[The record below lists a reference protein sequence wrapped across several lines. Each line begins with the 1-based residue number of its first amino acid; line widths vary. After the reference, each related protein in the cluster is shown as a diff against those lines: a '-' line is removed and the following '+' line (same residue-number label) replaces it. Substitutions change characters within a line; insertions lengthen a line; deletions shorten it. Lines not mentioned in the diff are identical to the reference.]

1 MGTVN
6 PVYIIGAG
14 GFGRET
20 LNVYRDAGR
29 EAEVAGFVV
38 EDAYWKPGQEANG
51 KPVFAWSAIAGW
63 PKHARF
69 VAAIGSATRGRL
81 IDEAARLGFG
91 FDTVIHPTVQSS
103 PWVRIAEGCIVC
115 AGNIL
120 TVQIDVGPH
129 TIINLAC
136 TVGHDSRLGRLVT
149 LSPGV
154 NVSGHVTI
162 GDGAFIGS
170 GAVIIE
176 NITIGAGAVIG
187 AGSVVTKDIPPK
199 VLAVGVP
206 ARVIKQLA

>member
-20 LNVYRDAGR
+20 LNLYRDAGR

-38 EDAYWKPGQEANG
+38 EDEYWQSGQIVNG
-51 KPVFAWSAIAGW
+51 KPVFRWSEVAGW
-63 PKHARF
+63 PKQARF
-69 VAAIGSATRGRL
+69 VAAIGSPGRGRL
-81 IDEAARLGFG
+81 IGEVARLGFG
-91 FDTVIHPTVQSS
+91 FDTVVHPTALAGPS
-103 PWVRIAEGCIVC
+103 VRIAEGCIVC

-136 TVGHDSRLGRLVT
+136 TVGHDSTLGRLVT

-154 NVSGHVTI
+154 NVSGHVSI
-162 GDGAFIGS
+162 GDGVFVGS

-176 NITIGAGAVIG
+176 KVTVGAGAVIG
-187 AGSVVTKDIPPK
+187 AGSVVTKDVPPM
-199 VLAVGVP
+199 VVAVGVP

>member
-1 MGTVN
+1 MGQVSR
-6 PVYIIGAG
+6 VCIVGAG

-29 EAEVAGFVV
+29 EAEVTGFVV
-38 EDAYWKPGQEANG
+38 EEPYWAPGQIVNG
-51 KPVFAWSAIAGW
+51 KPVFPWSRIAAF
-63 PKHARF
+63 PSDTRF
-69 VAAIGSATRGRL
+69 VVAIGAAGRRRL
-81 IDEAARLGFG
+81 IDEIARLGFG

-103 PWVRIAEGCIVC
+103 PWVRFGEGCIVC

-120 TVQIDVGPH
+120 TAQIEVGAH

-136 TVGHDSRLGRLVT
+136 TVGHDTTIGRIVT

-154 NVSGHVTI
+154 NVSGRVTI
-162 GDGAFIGS
+162 EDEVFVGS

-176 NITIGAGAVIG
+176 RIRIGAGAVIG

-199 VLAVGVP
+199 VVAVGVP
-206 ARVIKQLA
+206 ARVVKQLA

>member
-1 MGTVN
+1 MGQVSR
-6 PVYIIGAG
+6 VYIVGAG

-38 EDAYWKPGQEANG
+38 EERYWTRDQVVNG
-51 KPVFAWSAIAGW
+51 KPVLPWSAIAGW
-63 PKHARF
+63 PKETRF
-69 VAAIGSATRGRL
+69 VVAIGSAERRRL
-81 IDEAARLGFG
+81 IEEIARLGFG

-103 PWVRIAEGCIVC
+103 PWVRFGEGCIVC

-120 TVQIDVGPH
+120 TAQIQVGAH

-136 TVGHDSRLGRLVT
+136 TVGHDTSIGRIVT

-154 NVSGHVTI
+154 NVSGGVTI
-162 GDGAFIGS
+162 EDEVFVGS

-176 NITIGAGAVIG
+176 RIRIGGGAVIG
-187 AGSVVTKDIPPK
+187 AGSVVTKDVPPK
-199 VLAVGVP
+199 VVEVGVP
-206 ARVIKQLA
+206 ARVIKQLP

>member
-20 LNVYRDAGR
+20 LNLYRDAGR
-29 EAEVAGFVV
+29 EREVAGFVV
-38 EDAYWKPGQEANG
+38 EDQYWQHGQVVNG
-51 KPVFAWSAIAGW
+51 QPVFPWSEIAGW
-63 PKHARF
+63 PKTARF
-69 VAAIGSATRGRL
+69 VAAIGSASRGRL

-91 FDTVIHPTVQSS
+91 FDTVIHPSAVRSAS
-103 PWVRIAEGCIVC
+103 VRIAEGCIVC

-136 TVGHDSRLGRLVT
+136 TVGHDSTLGRLVT
-149 LSPGV
+149 LSPGA

-162 GDGAFIGS
+162 EDGAFVGS

-176 NITIGAGAVIG
+176 NTRVGAGSVIG
-187 AGSVVTKDIPPK
+187 AGSVVTKDVPPK
-199 VLAVGVP
+199 VVAVGVP
-206 ARVIKQLA
+206 ARVIKSLA

>member
-6 PVYIIGAG
+6 PIYIVGAG

-20 LNVYRDAGR
+20 LNLYRDAGR
-29 EAEVAGFVV
+29 QAEVAGFVV
-38 EDAYWKPGQEANG
+38 EDQYWQRGQIVDG
-51 KPVFAWSAIAGW
+51 KPVFPWSDIGGW
-63 PKHARF
+63 PRQARF
-69 VAAIGSATRGRL
+69 VGAIGSTTRGRL

-91 FDTVIHPTVQSS
+91 FDTVIHPGAVAGPS
-103 PWVRIAEGCIVC
+103 VRFGEGCVVC
-115 AGNIL
+115 AGNVL

-136 TVGHDSRLGRLVT
+136 TIGHDSTLGRLVT

-162 GDGAFIGS
+162 GDGAFVGS

-176 NITIGAGAVIG
+176 QVKIGAGAVVG
-187 AGSVVTKDIPPK
+187 AGSVVTKDIPPM
-199 VLAVGVP
+199 VVAVGVP

>member
-1 MGTVN
+1 MGQVSR
-6 PVYIIGAG
+6 VYIIGAG

-20 LNVYRDAGR
+20 LNLYREAGR

-38 EDAYWKPGQEANG
+38 EEPYWEADQIVNG
-51 KPVFAWSAIAGW
+51 KPVFPWSAIAGW
-63 PKHARF
+63 PKETRF
-69 VAAIGSATRGRL
+69 VVAIGSAGRHRL
-81 IDEAARLGFG
+81 IDEVARLGFG

-103 PWVRIAEGCIVC
+103 PSVRFGAGCIVC

-120 TVQIDVGPH
+120 TVQIDVGAH
-129 TIINLAC
+129 TIVNLAC
-136 TVGHDSRLGRLVT
+136 TIGHDTTIGRTVT

-162 GDGAFIGS
+162 EDEAFVGS

-176 NITIGAGAVIG
+176 RIRIGAGAVIG

-199 VLAVGVP
+199 VVAVGVP

>member
-29 EAEVAGFVV
+29 DAEVAGFVV
-38 EDAYWKPGQEANG
+38 EDHYWQGDQVVNG

-63 PKHARF
+63 PKQARF
-69 VAAIGSATRGRL
+69 VAAIGSASRGRL

-91 FDTVIHPTVQSS
+91 FDTVIHPTVVSS
-103 PWVRIAEGCIVC
+103 PWVRFAEGCIVC

-120 TVQIDVGPH
+120 TAQIDIGPH
-129 TIINLAC
+129 SILNLAC
-136 TVGHDSRLGRLVT
+136 TVGHDSTLGRLVT

-162 GDGAFIGS
+162 EDGAFIGS

-176 NITIGAGAVIG
+176 NIRIGSGSVIG
-187 AGSVVTKDIPPK
+187 AGSVVTKDIPPR
-199 VLAVGVP
+199 VVAVGVP
-206 ARVIKQLA
+206 ARVVKQLA

>member
-20 LNVYRDAGR
+20 LTVYRDAGR

-38 EDAYWKPGQEANG
+38 EDAYFTPDQVVNG
-51 KPVFAWSAIAGW
+51 KKLFAWSAIAGW
-63 PKHARF
+63 PKGARF
-69 VAAIGSATRGRL
+69 VAAIGSAARGRL

-91 FDTVIHPTVQSS
+91 FDTVIHPNVVASS
-103 PWVRIAEGCIVC
+103 WVKIAEGCIVC

-120 TVQIDVGPH
+120 TTQITVGPH

-136 TVGHDSRLGRLVT
+136 TVGHDSVIGRLVT
-149 LSPGV
+149 ISPGV
-154 NVSGHVTI
+154 NISGHVTI
-162 GDGAFIGS
+162 EDGAFLGS
-170 GAVIIE
+170 GAVVIE
-176 NITIGAGAVIG
+176 NTRIGAGSIIGAGA
-187 AGSVVTKDIPPK
+187 VVTKDIPPK

-206 ARVIKQLA
+206 ARVMKHLE

>member
-6 PVYIIGAG
+6 PIYIIGAG

-20 LNVYRDAGR
+20 LNLYRDAGR

-38 EDAYWKPGQEANG
+38 EDQYWQRGQIVNG
-51 KPVFAWSAIAGW
+51 QPVFPWSLIASW
-63 PKHARF
+63 PKQARF
-69 VAAIGSATRGRL
+69 VAAIGSAGRGRL
-81 IDEAARLGFG
+81 VDEAARLGFG
-91 FDTVIHPTVQSS
+91 FDTVIHPNVTAGPS
-103 PWVRIAEGCIVC
+103 VRIAEGCIVC

-120 TVQIDVGPH
+120 TVQIEVGPH

-136 TVGHDSRLGRLVT
+136 TVGHDSSLGRLVT

-162 GDGAFIGS
+162 EDGAFVGS

-176 NITIGAGAVIG
+176 NTRIGAGSIVG
-187 AGSVVTKDIPPK
+187 AGSVVTKDVPPK
-199 VLAVGVP
+199 VVAVGVP

>member
-1 MGTVN
+1 MGHVN
-6 PVYIIGAG
+6 RVCIVGAG

-38 EDAYWKPGQEANG
+38 EESYWERDQLVNG
-51 KPVFAWSAIAGW
+51 KPVFPWSAIAGW
-63 PKHARF
+63 PKDTRF
-69 VAAIGSATRGRL
+69 VVALGSAERRRL
-81 IDEAARLGFG
+81 IEELARLGFG

-103 PWVRIAEGCIVC
+103 PWVRFGEGCIVC

-120 TVQIDVGPH
+120 TTQIDVGAH

-136 TVGHDSRLGRLVT
+136 TVGHDTTIGRIVT

-154 NVSGHVTI
+154 NVSGRVTI
-162 GDGAFIGS
+162 GDEVFIGS

-176 NITIGAGAVIG
+176 RIRIGAGAVIG

-206 ARVIKQLA
+206 AHVVKQLA